1 MYLCKTDVKMQ
12 PRFSGAVKKIRFNK
26 SRSIA
31 RLLRGRGETVESR
44 RRLCGV
50 IYRLGANNP
59 RIGETDININIINV
73 ARESGLNLA

>member
-1 MYLCKTDVKMQ
+1 ME
-12 PRFSGAVKKIRFNK
+12 KILFDK

-31 RLLRGRGETVESR
+31 RLLRGRGVTVELR